1 MAKSKALALINDL
14 LKIHPKGFDLSLGR
28 IRNLLEKLDNPQD
41 KLPPVIHV
49 AGTNGKGSTIAFCR
63 AILEADGKSVHVDTS
78 PHLVNYHERYR
89 LGAKGGGEIVSD
101 DVLAEAL
108 TRVTNANAGTPITVF
123 ELLSAVMFVLFSE
136 HPADVAL
143 IEVGLG
149 GRADVT
155 NVISKPQ
162 VSVIAPI
169 SLDHQNFLGDT
180 LEKIAFEKAGIIK
193 ENVPVVIAEQND
205 AARGV
210 LEDVAF
216 HLNVSIAVGGQD
228 FSCYE
233 EHGRMVYQDENGL
246 LDLPLP
252 KLVGKHQLTNAATA
266 IAALRYG
273 GFDISV
279 TAIEKGMKTVSWPG
293 RLQQMK
299 QGVLVERLPKGSE
312 LWIDGGHNPDAG
324 VVISAFM
331 KKLQGDDPRK
341 LVLISAMLTT
351 KDPSGYFKEFT
362 GLADQVFTVPVASS
376 DAGFGSEEL
385 AEMAK
390 RAGLAVRPLN
400 SLDEAI
406 DQIAREWVDEPA
418 PRVLI
423 CGTLYLAGE
432 ALDKNKTPP
441 K

>member
-1 MAKSKALALINDL
+1 
-14 LKIHPKGFDLSLGR
+14 
-28 IRNLLEKLDNPQD
+28 
-41 KLPPVIHV
+41 
-49 AGTNGKGSTIAFCR
+49 
-63 AILEADGKSVHVDTS
+63 
-78 PHLVNYHERYR
+78 
-89 LGAKGGGEIVSD
+89 
-101 DVLAEAL
+101 
-108 TRVTNANAGTPITVF
+108 
-123 ELLSAVMFVLFSE
+123 
-136 HPADVAL
+136 
-143 IEVGLG
+143 
-149 GRADVT
+149 VT

-216 HLNVSIAVGGQD
+216 HFNVPIAVGGQD

-279 TAIEKGMKTVSWPG
+279 AALEKGMKTVSWPG

>member
-1 MAKSKALALINDL
+1 MAESKALALINDL

-28 IRNLLEKLDNPQD
+28 IRKLLDKLGNPQD

-63 AILEADGKSVHVDTS
+63 AMLEAEGKSVHVDTS

-89 LGAKGGGEIVSD
+89 MGAKGGGRIVSD
-101 DVLAEAL
+101 DVFAEAL
-108 TRVTNANAGTPITVF
+108 TRVAKANAGTPITVF

-136 HPADVAL
+136 HLADVAL

-169 SLDHQNFLGDT
+169 SLDHESFLGDT
-180 LEKIAFEKAGIIK
+180 IEKIAFEKAGIIK
-193 ENVPVVIAEQND
+193 ENVPVVIAEQDD
-205 AARGV
+205 AAMGV
-210 LEDVAF
+210 LEDVALR
-216 HLNVSIAVGGQD
+216 HNAPIAIGGQD

-273 GFDISV
+273 GFNISV
-279 TAIEKGMKTVSWPG
+279 SAIEEGMKNVNWPG
-293 RLQQMK
+293 RLQQLNS
-299 QGVLVERLPKGSE
+299 GRLLERLPKGSE
-312 LWIDGGHNPDAG
+312 LWIDGGHNPGAG
-324 VVISAFM
+324 EAISSFM
-331 KKLQGDDPRK
+331 RKLQQRDKRK
-341 LVLISAMLTT
+341 LVLIFAMLTV
-351 KDPSGYFKEFT
+351 KDPSSYLEGFT
-362 GLADQVFTVPVASS
+362 GLVDRVYTVPVASS
-376 DAGFGSEEL
+376 DAGFGPEEL
-385 AEMAK
+385 ADLANK
-390 RAGLAVRPLN
+390 AGLVASPQKSLN
-400 SLDEAI
+400 KAI
-406 DQIAREWVDEPA
+406 DLISQEWTYEHP

-432 ALDKNKTPP
+432 ALAKNKTPP